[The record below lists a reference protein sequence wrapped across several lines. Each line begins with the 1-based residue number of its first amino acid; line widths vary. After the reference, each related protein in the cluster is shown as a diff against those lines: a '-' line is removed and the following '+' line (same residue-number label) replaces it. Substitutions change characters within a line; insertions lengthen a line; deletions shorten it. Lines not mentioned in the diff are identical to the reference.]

1 METIEVKRKE
11 FEVLETLGER
21 SYKASRKGKVFFIKK
36 YEGHK
41 DEFETFIK
49 NARRLSITAIPTP
62 KVFLYDKHK
71 MIVVMQYI
79 EGENVLDL
87 LVKHDISEELI
98 EMIFNIDFCARN
110 EKMLL
115 NYYPE
120 HFKFDGKKLYYLS
133 FTYEPF
139 EKEKA
144 FAQLGIRYW
153 YYTKDFVEYLKQKQ
167 LPVDQYRVGNE
178 YMKNKE
184 MALAICKYYR

>member
-11 FEVLETLGER
+11 FEILETLGER
-21 SYKASRKGKVFFIKK
+21 SYKASRKGKVFFIKS
-36 YEGHK
+36 YEGRK
-41 DEFETFIK
+41 EEFLAFVK
-49 NARRLSITAIPTP
+49 NAKRLSITAIPTP

-98 EMIFNIDFCARN
+98 ELIFHVDFCARN

-120 HFKFDGKKLYYLS
+120 NFKFDDKKLYYLP
-133 FTYEPF
+133 FTFEPF
-139 EKEKA
+139 EKDKS
-144 FAQLGIRYW
+144 FTQVGIRYW
-153 YYTKDFVEYLKQKQ
+153 FYTKEFVEYLKSKD

-178 YMKNKE
+178 YAKNKE